1 MPRVSGGDFGGGL
14 LGSFYIVHAPEGG
27 IFVDFFAREAFLY
40 RVLELEDPARHV
52 IDFELAEEDPKV
64 SFPAEGKNTVI
75 VEPRPR
81 ARISDPLT
89 VSGYSRAVEATNT
102 LALIDSHGK
111 VLARRTVGSNDWNHT
126 WEYFEA
132 TLDLLP
138 FSGKGTL
145 KVETKG
151 DHNGP
156 FGDTEVPVRIVR

>member
-1 MPRVSGGDFGGGL
+1 VRRSSTGCSSSKIP
-14 LGSFYIVHAPEGG
+14 
-27 IFVDFFAREAFLY
+27 
-40 RVLELEDPARHV
+40 
-52 IDFELAEEDPKV
+52 
-64 SFPAEGKNTVI
+64 
-75 VEPRPR
+75 
-81 ARISDPLT
+81 
-89 VSGYSRAVEATNT
+89 RAVEATNT